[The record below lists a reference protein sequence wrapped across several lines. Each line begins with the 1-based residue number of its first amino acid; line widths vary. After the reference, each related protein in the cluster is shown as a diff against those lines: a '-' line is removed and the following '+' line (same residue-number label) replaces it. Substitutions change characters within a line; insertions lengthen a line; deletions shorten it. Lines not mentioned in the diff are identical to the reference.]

1 MREKLLKLLND
12 DIAFLIAEND
22 FWILSIGAISYN
34 AANFEEVHDGKQND
48 ANGSFS
54 SGNKSNGSANSE
66 KVEDNIIKD
75 FYTDSKD
82 ELVDLGEK

>member
-1 MREKLLKLLND
+1 MREKLLND

-22 FWILSIGAISYN
+22 FWIFSIGAISYN
-34 AANFEEVHDGKQND
+34 AANFEVHDGKQND

-54 SGNKSNGSANSE
+54 SGNKSNGNTNSE

-82 ELVDLGEK
+82 ELVDLGKK